1 MRPRPLAARSRGPA
15 SRVSAP
21 DPNAPAFGIACLRL
35 RQQDFGLL
43 IDIDEFLLAT
53 EGAEDS
59 LDYERF
65 RELLA

>member
-1 MRPRPLAARSRGPA
+1 MRLRNWRRVLA
-15 SRVSAP
+15 
-21 DPNAPAFGIACLRL
+21 L